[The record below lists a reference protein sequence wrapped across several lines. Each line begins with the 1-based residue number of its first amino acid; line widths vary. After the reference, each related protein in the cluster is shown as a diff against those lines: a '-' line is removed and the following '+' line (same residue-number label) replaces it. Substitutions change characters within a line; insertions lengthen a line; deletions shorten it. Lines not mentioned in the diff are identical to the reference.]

1 MVGIFTALLLQA
13 ASAGTAPAVP
23 PPADPPVVKI
33 KPSKIILVGDSTTQV
48 NSGWGGSFCA
58 TRVTSFAACVDLG
71 RGGRSTKSYRAE
83 GSWDIALAEMKTPG
97 YVHTYVLIQFGHND
111 QPGKPGRSTDLATEF
126 PANLRRYVA
135 DVRAAGAIPIL
146 LTPLTRRYFRDGQ
159 ITRDLDPWAASVRE
173 VAKELNVPLV
183 DLNARS
189 AAIVQAMGP
198 VLAGHYSLGLPD
210 AAMVG
215 SALGG
220 NSGEKP
226 PAPKVPGPPE
236 PALPPGTPPKVGV
249 RGDGFDYT
257 HLNRDGADLFAGVV
271 ANELALVM
279 PEMRPILI
287 P

>member
-1 MVGIFTALLLQA
+1 MDMMFGLITAFLLQA
-13 ASAGTAPAVP
+13 AAL
-23 PPADPPVVKI
+23 PPADPPVVRI

-58 TRVTSFAACVDLG
+58 TRVTSFAACANLG

-83 GSWDIALAEMKTPG
+83 GSWDLALAEMKIPG
-97 YVHTYVLIQFGHND
+97 YVNTWVLIQFGHND
-111 QPGKPGRSTDLATEF
+111 QPGKPGRSTDLASEF
-126 PANLRRYVA
+126 SANLRRYA
-135 DVRAAGAIPIL
+135 TEVRAAGAKPIL
-146 LTPLTRRYFRDGQ
+146 LTPLTRRFFKNGQ
-159 ITRDLDPWAASVRE
+159 ITRDLDPWADAVRK
-173 VAKELNVPLV
+173 VAKEMNVPLV

-189 AAIVQAMGP
+189 ATIIQAMGP
-198 VLAGHYSLGLPD
+198 AMAGHYSLGLPD

-226 PAPKVPGPPE
+226 IGAPTPPQPAPPP
-236 PALPPGTPPKVGV
+236 LPDGLPRVGV
-249 RGDGFDYT
+249 RGDAFDYT

-271 ANELALVM
+271 AIELAIAL

>member
-1 MVGIFTALLLQA
+1 MTFGILAALLLQVAAA
-13 ASAGTAPAVP
+13 AS

-33 KPSKIILVGDSTTQV
+33 KPSKIVLVGDSTTQV

-58 TRVTSFAACVDLG
+58 TRVTSFAACIDLG

-83 GSWDIALAEMKTPG
+83 GSWDVALAEMRTPG
-97 YVHTYVLIQFGHND
+97 YVRTYVLIQFGHND
-111 QPGKPGRSTDLATEF
+111 QPGKPGRSTDLASEF

-135 DVRAAGAIPIL
+135 EARAAGAIPIL
-146 LTPLTRRYFRDGQ
+146 VTPLTRRYFKDGQ
-159 ITRDLDPWAASVRE
+159 ITRDLDPWADAVRK
-173 VAKELNVPLV
+173 VAKPLNVPLA
-183 DLNARS
+183 DLKARS
-189 AAIVQAMGP
+189 AAIIQAMGP

-210 AAMVG
+210 AAMVT

-220 NSGEKP
+220 NSGERP
-226 PAPKVPGPPE
+226 PAPPAPPQ
-236 PALPPGTPPKVGV
+236 PAPPTGTPPKVGV
-249 RGDGFDYT
+249 RGDAFDYT

>member
-1 MVGIFTALLLQA
+1 MFGILTALLLQA
-13 ASAGTAPAVP
+13 ATPAATP
-23 PPADPPVVKI
+23 PQADPPVVSI

-58 TRVTSFAACVDLG
+58 TRVTAFAACVNLG

-83 GSWDIALAEMKTPG
+83 GSWDIALNEMKTPG
-97 YVHTYVLIQFGHND
+97 YVHVYVLIQFGHND

-126 PANLRRYVA
+126 PANLKRYVTDA
-135 DVRAAGAIPIL
+135 RAVGAIPIL
-146 LTPLTRRYFRDGQ
+146 LTPLTRRYFKDGQ
-159 ITRDLDPWAASVRE
+159 ITRDLDPWADAVRK
-173 VAKELNVPLV
+173 VAKEMNVPLV

-189 AAIVQAMGP
+189 AAIIQAMGP
-198 VLAGHYSLGLPD
+198 VMAGHYSLGLPD
-210 AAMVG
+210 AVMLD

-226 PAPKVPGPPE
+226 PSPLAAPVAPPAI
-236 PALPPGTPPKVGV
+236 PSGLPRVGV

-271 ANELALVM
+271 ANELAVVL

>member
-1 MVGIFTALLLQA
+1 MFGILAALLLQA
-13 ASAGTAPAVP
+13 AAAAP

-33 KPSKIILVGDSTTQV
+33 KPSKIVLVGDSTTQV

-58 TRVTSFAACVDLG
+58 TRVTSFAACIDLG

-83 GSWDIALAEMKTPG
+83 GSWDVALAEMRTPG
-97 YVHTYVLIQFGHND
+97 YVRTYVLIQFGHND
-111 QPGKPGRSTDLATEF
+111 QPGKPGRSTDLASEF

-135 DVRAAGAIPIL
+135 EARAAGAIPIL
-146 LTPLTRRYFRDGQ
+146 VTPLTRRYFKDGQ
-159 ITRDLDPWAASVRE
+159 ITRDLDPWADAVRK

-189 AAIVQAMGP
+189 AAIIQAMGP

-210 AAMVG
+210 AAMVT

-220 NSGEKP
+220 NSGERP
-226 PAPKVPGPPE
+226 PAPPAPPQ
-236 PALPPGTPPKVGV
+236 PAPPTGTPPKVGV
-249 RGDGFDYT
+249 RGDAFDYT

>member
-1 MVGIFTALLLQA
+1 MTFGILAALLLQVAAA
-13 ASAGTAPAVP
+13 AS

-33 KPSKIILVGDSTTQV
+33 KPSKIVLVGDSTTQV

-58 TRVTSFAACVDLG
+58 TRVTSFAACIDLG

-83 GSWDIALAEMKTPG
+83 GSWDVALAEMRTPG

-111 QPGKPGRSTDLATEF
+111 QPGKPGRSTDLASEF

-135 DVRAAGAIPIL
+135 EARAAGAIPIL
-146 LTPLTRRYFRDGQ
+146 VTPLTRRYFKDGQ
-159 ITRDLDPWAASVRE
+159 ITRDLDPWADAVRK
-173 VAKELNVPLV
+173 VAKELNVPLI

-210 AAMVG
+210 AAMVA

-220 NSGEKP
+220 NSGERP
-226 PAPKVPGPPE
+226 PAPPVPPAPPQ
-236 PALPPGTPPKVGV
+236 PAPAAGTPPKVGV
-249 RGDGFDYT
+249 RGDAFDYT

>member
-1 MVGIFTALLLQA
+1 MIGFLAAFLLQA
-13 ASAGTAPAVP
+13 AAIAP
-23 PPADPPVVKI
+23 PPADPPVVRI

-58 TRVTSFAACVDLG
+58 TRVTSFAACVNLG

-83 GSWDIALAEMKTPG
+83 GSWDLALAEMKTPG
-97 YVHTYVLIQFGHND
+97 YVTTWVLIQFGHND
-111 QPGKPGRSTDLATEF
+111 QPGKPGRSTDLVSEF
-126 PANLRRYVA
+126 PANLKRYVE
-135 DVRAAGAIPIL
+135 DVRAAGAKPIL
-146 LTPLTRRYFRDGQ
+146 VTPLTRRFFKDGQ
-159 ITRDLDPWAASVRE
+159 ITRDLDPWADAVRK
-173 VAKELNVPLV
+173 VAREMNVPLI

-189 AAIVQAMGP
+189 AAIIQAMGP
-198 VLAGHYSLGLPD
+198 AMAGHYSLGLPD
-210 AAMVG
+210 ATMMA

-226 PAPKVPGPPE
+226 VGTPAPPQ
-236 PALPPGTPPKVGV
+236 PAPAPLPDGLPRVGV

-271 ANELALVM
+271 AIELAKVL

>member
-1 MVGIFTALLLQA
+1 MVIGLLTAMLLQA
-13 ASAGTAPAVP
+13 ASAATP
-23 PPADPPVVKI
+23 PVDPPVVRI

-58 TRVTSFAACVDLG
+58 TRVTSFAACLNLA

-83 GSWDIALAEMKTPG
+83 GSWDLALAEMKTPG
-97 YVHTYVLIQFGHND
+97 YVNTWVIIQFGHND

-126 PANLRRYVA
+126 PANLRRYVGE
-135 DVRAAGAIPIL
+135 VRAAGARPIL
-146 LTPLTRRYFRDGQ
+146 VTPLTRRFFRDGQ
-159 ITRDLDPWAASVRE
+159 ITRDLDPWAAAVRK
-173 VAKELNVPLV
+173 VAKELNVPLI

-198 VLAGHYSLGLPD
+198 AMAGHYSLGLPD
-210 AAMVG
+210 ADTMA

-226 PAPKVPGPPE
+226 VAPKPAPPPAKT
-236 PALPPGTPPKVGV
+236 PDGLPRVGV

-257 HLNRDGADLFAGVV
+257 HLNRDGADLFAGVM
-271 ANELALVM
+271 ADELAIVV
-279 PEMRPILI
+279 PRMRPILI